1 MNWFALIAI
10 LGVLLAIDA
19 VLHLIGILAIL
30 PIFERKIAFSVQP
43 AAPDPDAETI
53 SFATDDGLELRGSL
67 YRHDD
72 QPARGLIIFCPELSG
87 SHWSAMSYCAGL
99 WNSGFNL
106 LSFDFRN
113 QGESDSQPG
122 YQPMHWLTGYEV
134 ADVHAAIRYARNHPE
149 LKSQPIGLV
158 GISRGG
164 GAALAAAAESP
175 HVSAVAAEGAFS
187 TFSLSMHYILRWA
200 TLYVPAWLLRPLP
213 LWHLR
218 LTVRM
223 VCRISRFRTG
233 RPYLHLESRLSRL
246 RDRDVLLIAGA
257 SDSYV
262 HPDVTR
268 QIDQRIPGSKCRLWI
283 VPKATHNQARTID
296 PEGYDQ
302 AMEQLFAGIQ
312 NSGGPSVRRVQSEP
326 QSV

>member
-1 MNWFALIAI
+1 MNWFALTAV
-10 LGVLLAIDA
+10 LGVLLAVDC

-43 AAPDPDAETI
+43 AAPDEEAERI
-53 SFATDDGLELRGSL
+53 SFTNDDGLELRGSL

-99 WNSGFNL
+99 WNSGFDL

-122 YQPMHWLTGYEV
+122 YQPMHWLTRFEV
-134 ADVHAAIRYARNHPE
+134 ADVHAAIRYARNHPG
-149 LKSQPIGLV
+149 LQSQSIGLV

-164 GAALAAAAESP
+164 GAALAAAAGSP
-175 HVSAVAAEGAFS
+175 HVTAVAAEGAFS

-223 VCRISRFRTG
+223 VCRISRLRTG
-233 RPYLHLESRLSRL
+233 RPYLHLESCLSRL
-246 RDRDVLLIAGA
+246 RNRDVLLIAGA

-268 QIDQRIPGSKCRLWI
+268 QIDQRIPGSRCRLWV

-296 PEGYDQ
+296 AEGYDR
-302 AMEQLFAGIQ
+302 AMEQLFAGMEGAE
-312 NSGGPSVRRVQSEP
+312 SSEVRQTQSEP